1 MNQAKDLRVS
11 AFIRH
16 LMGGIGLWL
25 ALCIGACGGGGGG
38 GGGGQQV
45 AVDNP
50 DALTQAVDVALGDSL
65 ADKVTGSPPAPSGSE
80 VVDAP
85 LVAAD
90 VAATEVEAGD
100 EVAVPLTVRSA
111 SQIERLFAKIP
122 DADSYFEITVA
133 AGGKRMAAAAARAKA
148 QQLAKALTQTFPF
161 SVKVPGSVENGRF
174 CIQFSAQDVDGRV
187 SNVAEV
193 CLDVVDQA
201 QPSANLPP
209 DASAGA
215 DQRVL
220 PGTAVTL
227 DGSASSDADS
237 TALSYAWAQVQGP
250 AVALQN
256 ANAAVATF
264 DAPDTDGVTLSF
276 ALTVTDDQ
284 GAAGS
289 AAVTV
294 VVSTQPPPT
303 VVSFAAAAQSALES
317 AGTVNVALSVVPT
330 PTADITLPFTV
341 SGTASAS
348 DRTVASSPLT
358 IPAGA
363 TSASIAV
370 TIADDTA
377 AEDDE
382 TVVLVLGTP
391 TGAELGSPGA
401 YTLTIADNEGTT
413 VPAGTLFVVDE
424 AYRLIRFEAATP
436 QTISAIDI
444 TGVEATGPDGTP
456 PLPLALDFRP
466 ANGELYLAT
475 DDRRFYRIDTSS
487 GAATLAGTT
496 SSADVTTALLLGI
509 DFDPCTD
516 DIRAIGINQENYRL
530 NADASLIARDTDLQF
545 AAGDENAGFGPDA
558 VNAIAYTACVQG
570 ATTLYGIDTTLDLL
584 VRIGSAGGSPTS
596 PNSGQVTTIGSLGT
610 GVGGAGQIPFDI
622 DRTSGAAYLLD
633 SDGIDTTVYEV
644 DLATGA
650 LTNLGIIGDGSAD
663 LRANVLAVQP

>member
-1 MNQAKDLRVS
+1 MNQAQDLRSSTATVQLR
-11 AFIRH
+11 A
-16 LMGGIGLWL
+16 GAGLLL

-45 AVDNP
+45 AVDDA

-65 ADKVTGSPPAPSGSE
+65 ADKVAGSPPAPSGSE
-80 VVDAP
+80 GVDAP
-85 LVAAD
+85 LVSAD
-90 VAATEVEAGD
+90 VSATEVEAGD
-100 EVAVPLTVRSA
+100 DVSVPLTVRSA

-122 DADSYFEITVA
+122 GAASYFEVA
-133 AGGKRMAAAAARAKA
+133 VSTGGKRMAAAAARAKA
-148 QQLAKALTQTFPF
+148 QRIAKALTQTFQF

-201 QPSANLPP
+201 QPSANQPP

-227 DGSASSDADS
+227 DGSASGDADS
-237 TALSYAWAQVQGP
+237 TTLSYAWAQVQGP

-276 ALTVTDDQ
+276 VLTVTDDQ
-284 GAAGS
+284 GASGS
-289 AAVTV
+289 AAATV

-317 AGTVNVALSVVPT
+317 AGTVNVVLSVVPT
-330 PTADITLPFTV
+330 PTEDITLPFTV
-341 SGTASAS
+341 SGTASGN

-370 TIADDTA
+370 TISDDAT

-382 TVVLVLGTP
+382 TVVLTLGTP
-391 TGAELGSPGA
+391 TGAELGSPSVH
-401 YTLTIADNEGTT
+401 TLTIVDNEGTP
-413 VPAGTLFVVDE
+413 VPPGTLFVVDE
-424 AYRLIRFEAATP
+424 AYRLIRFQAASP
-436 QTISAIDI
+436 QTITTVDI
-444 TGVEATGPDGTP
+444 TGVEATGGDGTR

-466 ANGELYLAT
+466 ANGDLFLAT

-496 SSADVTTALLLGI
+496 VAADVATPLLLGI
-509 DFDPCTD
+509 DFDPCAD
-516 DIRAIGINQENYRL
+516 RIRAIGINQENYRL
-530 NADASLIARDTDLQF
+530 NPDASLVARDTDLQF
-545 AAGDENAGFGPDA
+545 ASGDAYAGFGPDA
-558 VNAIAYTACVQG
+558 VNGIAYSACEQG

-596 PNSGQVTTIGSLGT
+596 PNSGQVSSIAELSTP
-610 GVGGAGQIPFDI
+610 VGGAGQIPFDI
-622 DRTSGAAYLLD
+622 DAASGAAYLLN
-633 SDGIDTTVYEV
+633 SDGVDTTVYEV
-644 DLATGA
+644 DLTTGE

-663 LRANVLAVQP
+663 LRANALAVQP